1 MDFTLNRL
9 WSDDVTEYLCS
20 KQTENKFLSAEAI
33 PTPDYVSDEIVIGA
47 VYKSEC
53 VGYNFGPITQR
64 EFNSEKCWSIITDT
78 RYQARFVSNN
88 RLYCAFVPL
97 EVLTYKITFKKT
109 FEVWKH
115 DRPYGS
121 TDSEIKGKLTVS
133 SQHLV
138 KVLCTSPTNTMPEI
152 LYIPYREFIDGYRIT
167 RYQEL

>member
-1 MDFTLNRL
+1 M
-9 WSDDVTEYLCS
+9 
-20 KQTENKFLSAEAI
+20 SAEVT

-121 TDSEIKGKLTVS
+121 NEHETQEKLSVS
-133 SQHLV
+133 SHHLV

-152 LYIPYREFIDGYRIT
+152 LYIPYREFVDGYRIT
-167 RYQEL
+167 DTKIYREYL